1 MTNGCPLY
9 YESAGKGD
17 HIILCLPG
25 ALGNFTILYVVILFS
40 IIDIFYFCVSRAE
53 VISNNYKRI
62 DCHLNQMTVCLQN
75 TEKKYLASSAL
86 WYVFSQTILDYLQ
99 AKLEYYSQ

>member
-62 DCHLNQMTVCLQN
+62 DCHLGSNDSMS
-75 TEKKYLASSAL
+75 TEYRKKN
-86 WYVFSQTILDYLQ
+86 I
-99 AKLEYYSQ
+99 